1 MGSRSKGH
9 KHTHTHNK
17 QALAATCV
25 TEKMSKLEVN
35 QSLHTMTHMQ
45 SNIVLASGCFEHF
58 PTIDISK
65 KRNMGNNT
73 VTQHAAPPRF
83 LPDKINDNNFI
94 EDPMQI
100 RSNTSPRKSQ

>member
-9 KHTHTHNK
+9 KHTHTQQTGSCCNLRIRK
-17 QALAATCV
+17 DAQTG
-25 TEKMSKLEVN
+25 SKSIFPYNDTYAIEH
-35 QSLHTMTHMQ
+35 S
-45 SNIVLASGCFEHF
+45 ILASGRFEHF

-73 VTQHAAPPRF
+73 VTQHAAPPHF

-94 EDPMQI
+94 EDPVQI

>member
-1 MGSRSKGH
+1 
-9 KHTHTHNK
+9 
-17 QALAATCV
+17 
-25 TEKMSKLEVN
+25 MSKLEVN

-73 VTQHAAPPRF
+73 VTQHAAPLHF
-83 LPDKINDNNFI
+83 IPDRINDSNFI
-94 EDPMQI
+94 EDPLQI
-100 RSNTSPRKSQ
+100 RPNTSPRKQTQCLFDYRNIRPVIWIL